1 MANSYKSTTHKPVGF
16 ANGQVQITRMQI
28 GNLFANSSPPLEGE
42 RFETLLAHKNIVV
55 ERIQSSSRIAS
66 SEYVQSQ
73 DEWVVLL
80 QGEAILEVAGK
91 KIELKSGDYLFLPSK
106 TPHTLLSVSEG
117 ALWLAI
123 HMHQ

>member
-1 MANSYKSTTHKPVGF
+1 
-16 ANGQVQITRMQI
+16 MQI
-28 GNLFANSSPPLEGE
+28 GNLFADSSPPLEGE
-42 RFETLLAHKNIVV
+42 RFETLLAHRNFVV
-55 ERIQSSSRIAS
+55 ERILSSARIAS

-80 QGEAILEVAGK
+80 RGGAILDVARK
-91 KIELKSGDYLFLPSK
+91 NIELKSGDYLFLPSK

-123 HMHQ
+123 HMHEQPSFSTELVTKEAQGE